1 MLQKVV
7 LVSLLVCCQHAT
19 AYKKLD
25 FKLIT
30 AVRHGLDR
38 SLDYINDN
46 VYRVNVD
53 CVLGV
58 AFVRGFM
65 RAAFKNG
72 THIMDN
78 SSERLLDKCEDII
91 AKSKWRFWDDFQNG
105 RNWSKFELLRLN
117 NIRKVS
123 SLEFKHLV
131 EADIWSKPMSFEKRL
146 ILLPSWSPNS
156 GPLVSPNSDKCLQEI
171 INSSSSLQDVSAP
184 CAVSTDCWNLFFR
197 NGAGS
202 GYYLTHKLL
211 LLQIARARN
220 CWLSP
225 ATFQRQ
231 TREICSAI
239 MSEIINANSNA
250 SIEEMFDLFL
260 EQVLLCGYEGFSEF
274 IQNDWLFHILK
285 SQRFSGCFVD
295 HLTDELKSRIKRDVN
310 YFEDGCNDHT
320 TGLGAAVLGLY
331 YVYIVN
337 E

>member
-78 SSERLLDKCEDII
+78 SSERLLDKCEGII

-105 RNWSKFELLRLN
+105 RNWK
-117 NIRKVS
+117 
-123 SLEFKHLV
+123 FKHLV

-171 INSSSSLQDVSAP
+171 INSSISLQDVSAP

-239 MSEIINANSNA
+239 MSEIINANSKA